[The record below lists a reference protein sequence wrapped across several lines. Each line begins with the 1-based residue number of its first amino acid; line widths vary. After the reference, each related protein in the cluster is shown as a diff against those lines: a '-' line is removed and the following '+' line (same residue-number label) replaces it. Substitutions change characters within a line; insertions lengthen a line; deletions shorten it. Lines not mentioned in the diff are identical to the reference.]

1 VINHPY
7 PFALLGGDVLRGGRP
22 REAVNFRG
30 LKVETT
36 GLNEVK
42 AWLEFAV
49 GEDIE
54 MVPLPHAPAGAIHFT
69 GTAIAH
75 GSSGQRLRRNF

>member
-1 VINHPY
+1 MVRVRVKNLRVINHPH
-7 PFALLGGDVLRGGRP
+7 PFALLGGDVLRRGRP

-36 GLNEVK
+36 GLNQVN

-49 GEDIE
+49 GEEID
-54 MVPLPHAPAGAIHFT
+54 MVPLPHAPAGAFNFA
-69 GTAIAH
+69 GMAIA
-75 GSSGQRLRRNF
+75 